1 MAARQLW
8 LFLSAQDVSP
18 LLARIAAREDGLA
31 VSEGRYL
38 RGDAGELLGDAAK
51 LERREA
57 LPNERRI
64 YLFHKKHSQDVL
76 AHEQPMGPFA
86 GWSQIDEERS
96 DCLVLRM
103 PIARG
108 TVLEPSRLYA
118 HTSYWRAGD
127 KLRKRAPFALWANQT
142 LRWLT
147 HELPA
152 TNVKIMRAAPDALAR
167 AIAGELKLTYLY
179 RTIAPLPSSSASQAT
194 SSSPAASPS
203 QDAPSPRGPSLQEGA
218 SPPVPSS
225 DAE

>member
-8 LFLSAQDVSP
+8 LFLSAQDISP
-18 LLARIAAREDGLA
+18 LLARIAQREDGLVA
-31 VSEGRYL
+31 SEGRYL
-38 RGDAGELLGDAAK
+38 RGDARALLGDAAT

-64 YLFHKKHSQDVL
+64 YLFHRAHSQDVL
-76 AHEQPMGPFA
+76 AHEQPMGPFV

-103 PIARG
+103 PTAKG
-108 TVLEPSRLYA
+108 TVLEPARLYA

-152 TNVKIMRAAPDALAR
+152 TSVKFMRAAPDAHAR
-167 AIAGELKLTYLY
+167 AIAGELQLTYLY
-179 RTIAPLPSSSASQAT
+179 RTIAPLPSSSASQAI
-194 SSSPAASPS
+194 SSSPAASLSLDGPS
-203 QDAPSPRGPSLQEGA
+203 QSGTSQAQEPLPG
-218 SPPVPSS
+218 SSS